1 MNNILEKIKLYWKYI
16 LGLILILLIII
27 FYLFYNKNDNT
38 VVEESN
44 APVLDKTPLT
54 DSEDIINK
62 TIFVDIK
69 GAVNKPGVYE
79 LNENSRV
86 IDVIKM
92 AGGLNKNADT
102 STINLSRKLSDGNVI
117 IVYTKDKINE
127 IKKQE
132 VVIEYIEKECNCP
145 DIDNSAC
152 IKSDDIVDG
161 KDLPDTNISSDYK
174 KETSKISI
182 NTATIEELMTIKG
195 IGEAKAQ
202 DIIKYRSENGKFK
215 SIDELTNIKGIGNA
229 LLDKI
234 KEYITL

>member
-44 APVLDKTPLT
+44 ISVLDKTPLT
-54 DSEDIINK
+54 DGEDIINK

-152 IKSDDIVDG
+152 IKSDDIADG
-161 KDLPDTNISSDYK
+161 KDLPDTNISSDGK

>member
-1 MNNILEKIKLYWKYI
+1 MNNILEKVKLYWKYI

-27 FYLFYNKNDNT
+27 FYLFYNKKDTT

-44 APVLDKTPLT
+44 VSVLDKTPLN

-86 IDVIKM
+86 IDAIKM
-92 AGGLNKNADT
+92 AGGLNKSADT
-102 STINLSRKLSDGNVI
+102 STINLSKKLSDGNVI

-132 VVIEYIEKECNCP
+132 TVIEYIEKECNCP

-152 IKSDDIVDG
+152 IKNDDIVDG
-161 KDLPDTNISSDYK
+161 KDLPDTNVSSGNK
-174 KETSKISI
+174 NEIAKISI

>member
-1 MNNILEKIKLYWKYI
+1 MNNILEKVKLYWKYI

-27 FYLFYNKNDNT
+27 FYLFYNKNDTT

-44 APVLDKTPLT
+44 VSVVDKTPVT
-54 DSEDIINK
+54 DSEDNINK

-102 STINLSRKLSDGNVI
+102 STINLSRKLTDGNVI

-145 DIDNSAC
+145 DIDNSVC

-161 KDLPDTNISSDYK
+161 KDLPDTNTSSGDK
-174 KETSKISI
+174 KENTKISI

>member
-1 MNNILEKIKLYWKYI
+1 MNNILEKVKLYWKYI

-27 FYLFYNKNDNT
+27 FYLFYNKNDTT

-44 APVLDKTPLT
+44 VSVVDKTPVT

-102 STINLSRKLSDGNVI
+102 STINLSRKLTDGNVI

-161 KDLPDTNISSDYK
+161 KDLPDTNTSSGDK
-174 KETSKISI
+174 KENTKISI

>member
-1 MNNILEKIKLYWKYI
+1 MNNILEKVKLYWKYI

-27 FYLFYNKNDNT
+27 FYLFYNKNDTT

-44 APVLDKTPLT
+44 VSVVDKTPVT
-54 DSEDIINK
+54 DSEDNINK
-62 TIFVDIK
+62 NIFVDIK

-102 STINLSRKLSDGNVI
+102 STINLSRKLTDGNVI

-161 KDLPDTNISSDYK
+161 KDLPDINTSSGDK
-174 KETSKISI
+174 KENTKISI

>member
-1 MNNILEKIKLYWKYI
+1 MNNILEKVKLYWKYI

-27 FYLFYNKNDNT
+27 FYLFYNKKDTT

-44 APVLDKTPLT
+44 ISVLDKTPVT

-102 STINLSRKLSDGNVI
+102 STINLSRKLTDGNVI

-161 KDLPDTNISSDYK
+161 KDLPDTNTSDDYK
-174 KETSKISI
+174 KENTKVSI

>member
-27 FYLFYNKNDNT
+27 FYLFYDKNDNT

-54 DSEDIINK
+54 DNEDIINK

-102 STINLSRKLSDGNVI
+102 STINLSRKLTDGNVI

-132 VVIEYIEKECNCP
+132 VVIEYIEKECNCS

-161 KDLPDTNISSDYK
+161 KDLPDTNTSSDYK
-174 KETSKISI
+174 KENTKVSI

-202 DIIKYRSENGKFK
+202 DIIKYRSKNGKFK

>member
-1 MNNILEKIKLYWKYI
+1 MNNILEKVKLYWKYI

-27 FYLFYNKNDNT
+27 FYLFYNKKDTT

-44 APVLDKTPLT
+44 ISVLDKVPLT

-102 STINLSRKLSDGNVI
+102 STINLSRKLTDGNVI

-161 KDLPDTNISSDYK
+161 KDLPDTNISGDYK
-174 KETSKISI
+174 KENTKVSI

-202 DIIKYRSENGKFK
+202 DIIKYRSKNGKFK

>member
-1 MNNILEKIKLYWKYI
+1 MNNILEKVKLYWKYI

-27 FYLFYNKNDNT
+27 FYLFYNKKDNA

-44 APVLDKTPLT
+44 VSVLDKTPLN

-86 IDVIKM
+86 IDAIKM
-92 AGGLNKNADT
+92 AGGLNKSADT
-102 STINLSRKLSDGNVI
+102 STINLSKKLSDGNVI

-132 VVIEYIEKECNCP
+132 TVIEYIEKECNCP

-152 IKSDDIVDG
+152 IKNDDIVDG
-161 KDLPDTNISSDYK
+161 KDLPDTNVSSGNK
-174 KETSKISI
+174 NEIAKISI

>member
-1 MNNILEKIKLYWKYI
+1 MNNILEKVKLYWKYI

-44 APVLDKTPLT
+44 VSVLDKTPLT

-102 STINLSRKLSDGNVI
+102 STINLSKKLSDGNVI

-161 KDLPDTNISSDYK
+161 KDLPDTNTSSDNK
-174 KETSKISI
+174 KENTKISI